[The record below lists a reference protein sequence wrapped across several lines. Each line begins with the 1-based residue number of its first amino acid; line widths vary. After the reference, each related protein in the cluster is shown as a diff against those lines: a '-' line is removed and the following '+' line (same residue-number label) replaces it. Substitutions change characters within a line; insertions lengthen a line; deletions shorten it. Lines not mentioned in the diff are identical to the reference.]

1 LRRERLY
8 RAGFALAL
16 VGLAA
21 GLALGAARG
30 DSITVDEPIHLLA
43 GYGALAHGDL
53 RLSPEHPPLAR
64 MWAALPLLAAG
75 PRWPPPAANG
85 WRAPDY
91 LDLARDWLTRWND
104 GMRLIAPART
114 MMVALLAALCLATA
128 EAARRLLGPAG
139 AALALVVAA
148 LDPTLL
154 AHGHYVTTDLP
165 AALASLL
172 VLLTASRLF
181 AAPTPSRFALAA
193 LALGAASLVK
203 FSWLLLLPALG
214 AAAGLAVLSPRLAP
228 GLPPGRAARA
238 GVVAAL
244 AVGLGAAVALAIWTA
259 YGLPR
264 PLPGGG
270 GDPASDPGRLPAVLL
285 HLPAAE
291 PASARQGGAG
301 PGSGRA
307 PATAAET
314 QQRGAGPGA
323 VHGSTTAT
331 EKRQL
336 GAGPGVVRLPATAAE
351 LWQAVLQDPATGRP
365 LAGLPRLVAF
375 ARDRRLLPEPYLY
388 GLAYTYR
395 KSLYRSA
402 FLIGRYSTTGWR
414 WYFPLAFLLKTPLPT
429 LLLLTAGLAA
439 LVRGRRWG
447 AERPRSGGAVGRQA
461 AERQEETAA
470 RPARRQEVVVA
481 ETIKAGG
488 GGEGMKA
495 GGGGAGRSPG
505 DGLLAAGLIS
515 FAAVYAAAA
524 VASRLDIGQRH
535 LLPLYPA
542 VFVGAGAA
550 AAWLR
555 EGGRLPRLAIAA
567 LGLWLLG
574 GTLLAFPG
582 YLGYFNELAGG
593 ARRGHL
599 YLSDS
604 NVDWGQD
611 LLRLAAWARRHPREP
626 IRLAQFGPVPMP
638 RGFSPGI
645 LLDGPPGEPLA
656 PLDAGTYAASATE
669 LAGVYHPL
677 VRDGSW
683 RHAELRALYLRLTQA
698 EAAGRLAPASAAAN
712 GFDLLRRLRLL
723 NALRHRPAD
732 ERIGTSLFLFRLGE
746 AELRALTRLPDRLD
760 VGIAAQ
766 AGVAGDQRGAEAESG
781 GDDEPVGRVVVDP
794 FGQGVAAHCNAGVDR
809 NEVDEREGLGA
820 GDPVRDLE
828 SQGEAPLAD
837 QERDFPAADRRDVD
851 GTGLDFHVDP
861 GAGRRR
867 ELLGTRDP
875 PDPGVGVEHD
885 QRSASHWSSPT
896 GSVGSS

>member
-43 GYGALAHGDL
+43 GYGALARGDL
-53 RLSPEHPPLAR
+53 RLNPEHPPLAR
-64 MWAALPLLAAG
+64 MWAALPLLVVE
-75 PRWPPPAANG
+75 PRWPPPAAPG
-85 WRAPDY
+85 WRASDF
-91 LDLARDWLTRWND
+91 LDLARDWLARWND
-104 GMRLIAPART
+104 GMRLIVPARA

-128 EAARRLLGPAG
+128 EAARRLLGAAAAG
-139 AALALVVAA
+139 LALAVAA

-181 AAPTPSRFALAA
+181 AAPTPGRFALAA

-203 FSWLLLLPALG
+203 FSWLFLLPALG
-214 AAAGLAVLSPRLAP
+214 VAAVLAVLSPRLAP

-259 YGLPR
+259 YGLPLR
-264 PLPGGG
+264 TPGGS
-270 GDPASDPGRLPAVLL
+270 GDPASDPNRMPAVLL

-291 PASARQGGAG
+291 PSGARQGGAG
-301 PGSGRA
+301 PGEGLA
-307 PATAAET
+307 PTAATEV
-314 QQRGAGPGA
+314 RKGGGAGAGA
-323 VHGSTTAT
+323 
-331 EKRQL
+331 
-336 GAGPGVVRLPATAAE
+336 VRLPATGAE
-351 LWQAVLQDPATGRP
+351 RWRAVLQDPATGRP

-402 FLIGRYSTTGWR
+402 FLVGRYSTTGWR

-429 LLLLTAGLAA
+429 LLLLAAGLAA
-439 LVRGRRWG
+439 LVRGRRRAG
-447 AERPRSGGAVGRQA
+447 RPRSGGAASRQA
-461 AERQEETAA
+461 AERQEEVA
-470 RPARRQEVVVA
+470 A
-481 ETIKAGG
+481 ETTKTGG
-488 GGEGMKA
+488 GR
-495 GGGGAGRSPG
+495 AGRAAG

-515 FAAVYAAAA
+515 FATVYAAAA

-555 EGGRLPRLAIAA
+555 EGGRLPRLAVAA

-611 LLRLAAWARRHPREP
+611 LLRLAAWAHRHHGEA

-656 PLDAGTYAASATE
+656 PLGAATYVVSATE
-669 LAGVYHPL
+669 LSGVYHPL

-683 RHAELRALYLRLTQA
+683 RNAELRAIYRRLTRA
-698 EAAGRLAPASAAAN
+698 EAAGRLARTSAAAK
-712 GFDLLRRLRLL
+712 GFDLLRRFRLV

-746 AELRALTRLPDRLD
+746 AELRALTRLPEGLD
-760 VGIAAQ
+760 VGMTAQ
-766 AGVAGDQRGAEAESG
+766 AGVPGDQRGAEAERR
-781 GDDEPVGRVVVDP
+781 GDDEPVGRVVVEP
-794 FGQGVAAHCNAGVDR
+794 FGQRVAAQRDAGVDR
-809 NEVDEREGLGA
+809 NEVNEGEGLGP

-828 SQGEAPLAD
+828 RQREAPLPD
-837 QERDFPAADRRDVD
+837 QERDLPAADRRDVD
-851 GTGLDFHVDP
+851 AAGLDLQVDP

-867 ELLGTRDP
+867 ELLGICDP

-885 QRSASHWSSPT
+885 QRSASHSSSPT